1 MRALSMFGPDF
12 PYSYDDFL
20 RSPAGLGVLPAA
32 ASGSEIA
39 IVGAGIAGI
48 VAAYELMRLGLRPV
62 IYEADRIGG
71 RLRSEP
77 FVDGDGAYAELGAM
91 RFPPA
96 SASLFH
102 YLDLV
107 GLETAPFPNPLSRAA
122 PSTRIEL
129 SGQEF
134 YARRA
139 ADRHPN
145 RRAPQDTHA
154 PAR

>member
-77 FVDGDGAYAELGAM
+77 FVDGDGAYA
-91 RFPPA
+91 
-96 SASLFH
+96 
-102 YLDLV
+102 
-107 GLETAPFPNPLSRAA
+107 
-122 PSTRIEL
+122 
-129 SGQEF
+129 
-134 YARRA
+134 
-139 ADRHPN
+139 
-145 RRAPQDTHA
+145 
-154 PAR
+154 